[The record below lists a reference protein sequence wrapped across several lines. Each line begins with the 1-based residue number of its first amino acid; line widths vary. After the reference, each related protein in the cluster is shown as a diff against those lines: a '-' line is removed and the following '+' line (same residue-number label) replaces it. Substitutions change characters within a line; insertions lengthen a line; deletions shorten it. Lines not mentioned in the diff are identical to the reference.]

1 VTTAAR
7 DHDAIAARA
16 EYARDELR
24 RITAWGNCEGI
35 AVPDLGGNLFRPIV
49 ALAGWQSLS
58 SQTPSHEFWCG
69 VMAIQLAHE
78 ASLVHDDVIDGAAQ
92 RRGSATVVAEKGVAA
107 ALVRGDHL
115 LTTAYRYAAR
125 TRSILFVETFARAVE
140 RTVAGELAQARAT
153 GRILDLDEYLA
164 IVRGKSGELIG
175 CALSLAPSLMM
186 PGLACEYQEIGC
198 RIGVAYQMLDDLLD
212 LSPNADTGKPALS
225 DYAQKHWTWPL
236 EVIGIDNFDQDIEAL
251 MKRLHASSNGAPSAA
266 QVCVS
271 RFERAIATVS
281 ADSREV
287 LGDNAIIAC
296 LLERWCTAA
305 REAIERER
313 GAFQPTARALANK
326 ALHERAS
333 VLTNEIAYL
342 SKNSRSFRFA
352 ARFFPRPMED
362 RIARVYAYCRFTDDI
377 VDDAENADQASEM
390 LDEWMRISYAAYL
403 GQTSGIP
410 LLDRVMSEMAAADV
424 PFRYAEELAEGM
436 RMDLRGE
443 RYASMSDLRVYT
455 RRVASV
461 VGFWVSE
468 LFGVRDPAVLSR
480 ADAMGHAMQLTNI
493 LRDVGEDLRAG
504 RCYLP
509 ADMMER
515 HGVAESD
522 LEAGTSSG
530 YRDLIIEMSRIA
542 EDAFE
547 EGLEGLPHLPLPL
560 RIPVSIAAYV
570 YRGILDEIRAND
582 YDNLT
587 RRAGTSS
594 TRKLILMAR
603 ALTNVGATGLRMRL
617 AGIPRI
623 GSLTM
628 SAERPHS

>member
-1 VTTAAR
+1 MTTAAR
-7 DHDAIAARA
+7 DNDPIAARA
-16 EYARDELR
+16 EYARHELR
-24 RITAWGNCEGI
+24 RITDWGNREGI

-78 ASLVHDDVIDGAAQ
+78 ASLVHDDVIDGASH
-92 RRGSATVVAEKGVAA
+92 RRGTATVVAEKGVAA

-125 TRSILFVETFARAVE
+125 TRSISFVETFARAVE

-175 CALSLAPSLMM
+175 CALSLAPSLMT
-186 PGLACEYQEIGC
+186 PALACEYQEIGC

-225 DYAQKHWTWPL
+225 DYTQKHWTWPL
-236 EVIGIDNFDQDIEAL
+236 EVVGIDNFDEDIGAL
-251 MKRLHASSNGAPSAA
+251 IHRLHASSDSMPSAA
-266 QVCVS
+266 HLCLS

-281 ADSREV
+281 ADSRDV
-287 LGDNAIIAC
+287 LGDNGIIAG
-296 LLERWCTAA
+296 LLERWCNVA
-305 REAIERER
+305 REAIEGEGGALRATARER
-313 GAFQPTARALANK
+313 ANK
-326 ALHERAS
+326 SLRERAA

-377 VDDAENADQASEM
+377 VDEADNAIEASEM
-390 LDEWMRISYAAYL
+390 LDEWMRLSRAAYL

-410 LLDRVMSEMAAADV
+410 LLDRVMSEMASAGV

-436 RMDLRGE
+436 RMDLCGE
-443 RYASMSDLRVYT
+443 RYASMAELRVYT

-509 ADMMER
+509 ADMMEH
-515 HGVAESD
+515 HGVTESD
-522 LEAGTSSG
+522 LEAGGSPG

-547 EGLEGLPHLPLPL
+547 EGLAGLPHLPLAL
-560 RIPVSIAAYV
+560 RFPVSVAAYV
-570 YRGILDEIRAND
+570 YRGILDEIRANE

-587 RRAGTSS
+587 RRAGTSG
-594 TRKLILMAR
+594 TMKLILMGR
-603 ALTNVGATGLRMRL
+603 ALANVGATSLRIRL
-617 AGIPRI
+617 SGIPRL

>member
-7 DHDAIAARA
+7 DPDEIAARA

-24 RITAWGNCEGI
+24 RITDWGNREGI

-78 ASLVHDDVIDGAAQ
+78 ASLVHDDVIDGASH
-92 RRGSATVVAEKGVAA
+92 RRGTPTVVAEKGVAA

-125 TRSILFVETFARAVE
+125 TRSISFVETFARAVE

-186 PGLACEYQEIGC
+186 PRLTCEYQEIGC

-212 LSPNADTGKPALS
+212 LSPSAHTGKPPLS

-236 EVIGIDNFDQDIEAL
+236 EVIGVEHFDESLESL
-251 MKRLHASSNGAPSAA
+251 MNRLHAARDSAQSPA
-266 QVCVS
+266 HICLS

-287 LGDNAIIAC
+287 LGDNAIIAS
-296 LLERWCTAA
+296 LLERWCKVA
-305 REAIERER
+305 RQAIESERNAIQPTVRER
-313 GAFQPTARALANK
+313 AAK

-333 VLTNEIAYL
+333 ILTDEIAYL

-377 VDDAENADQASEM
+377 VDEAENAAQASEM
-390 LDEWMRISYAAYL
+390 LDEWMRLSHAAYL

-410 LLDRVMSEMAAADV
+410 LLDSVMSEMAAANV

-436 RMDLRGE
+436 RMDLSSE
-443 RYASMSDLRVYT
+443 RYGSMSELKVYT

-509 ADMMER
+509 SDVMQR
-515 HGVAESD
+515 HGVAEAD
-522 LEAGTSSG
+522 LAGGVSPG
-530 YRDLIIEMSRIA
+530 YRDLLIEMSRMA
-542 EDAFE
+542 ENAFE
-547 EGLEGLPHLPLPL
+547 EGLEGLPHLPLQL
-560 RIPVSIAAYV
+560 RVPVAIAAYV
-570 YRGILDEIRAND
+570 YRGILEQIRAND

-587 RRAGTSS
+587 RRAGTSG
-594 TRKLILMAR
+594 TRKLILMGR
-603 ALTNVGATGLRMRL
+603 ALADVGATSLRMRL
-617 AGIPRI
+617 AGMPRL
-623 GSLTM
+623 GTFTM
-628 SAERPHS
+628 NAERPHS